1 MKKEIIKIATELFLS
16 LGFKSITM
24 DDISKKMGISKKTIY
39 EFFENKEILVRASTN
54 MKYNQ
59 VMNNIIKIKKSA
71 KDPIMEVYLIKKELL
86 QHLSNEKTSP
96 QYQLQKYYPEIYHEL
111 KEKEFKIFNKMF
123 KESLKKGVKMDLF
136 RKEIRVNFITRIY
149 FNGLRGIRD
158 INLFPL
164 DKYKIDELITDFFEY
179 HLRAIS
185 TKKGLSL
192 LKSYNEKYS
201 S

>member
-1 MKKEIIKIATELFLS
+1 MKILIT
-16 LGFKSITM
+16 SILTIFISINLVSF
-24 DDISKKMGISKKTIY
+24 DEDI
-39 EFFENKEILVRASTN
+39 
-54 MKYNQ
+54 
-59 VMNNIIKIKKSA
+59 
-71 KDPIMEVYLIKKELL
+71 
-86 QHLSNEKTSP
+86 
-96 QYQLQKYYPEIYHEL
+96 
-111 KEKEFKIFNKMF
+111 
-123 KESLKKGVKMDLF
+123 KESLKKGIKMGLF
-136 RKEIRVNFITRIY
+136 RKEIRIKFITRIY

-192 LKSYNEKYS
+192 LKNYKQKYS

>member
-1 MKKEIIKIATELFLS
+1 MKKEIIKITTELFLS

-24 DDISKKMGISKKTIY
+24 DDISKKMGISKKTLY
-39 EFFENKEILVRASTN
+39 EYFENKEMLVRASTS
-54 MKYNQ
+54 MKYNE
-59 VMNNIIKIKKSA
+59 VMNSIIEIKKSA

-86 QHLSNEKTSP
+86 QHLSNETTSP

-123 KESLKKGVKMDLF
+123 KESLKKGIKMSLF
-136 RKEIRVNFITRIY
+136 RKEIRIKFITRIY

-192 LKSYNEKYS
+192 LKNYKQKYS
-201 S
+201 

>member
-1 MKKEIIKIATELFLS
+1 
-16 LGFKSITM
+16 
-24 DDISKKMGISKKTIY
+24 
-39 EFFENKEILVRASTN
+39 
-54 MKYNQ
+54 
-59 VMNNIIKIKKSA
+59 
-71 KDPIMEVYLIKKELL
+71 
-86 QHLSNEKTSP
+86 
-96 QYQLQKYYPEIYHEL
+96 
-111 KEKEFKIFNKMF
+111 MF
-123 KESLKKGVKMDLF
+123 KESLKKGIKMGLF
-136 RKEIRVNFITRIY
+136 RKEIRIKFITRIY

-192 LKSYNEKYS
+192 LKNYKQKYS